1 MDPIWIWTI
10 VIAGALLIE
19 ALTVEMVA
27 VWLAVGGFVG
37 LILAIIGG
45 IDIGIQIIVVAVVTI
60 ASILLLR
67 RFTLKFLR
75 KGEDKSSVETVIGKK
90 SKLLEDVSPTQN
102 STLKLNGT
110 VWTVICD
117 EELSKGT
124 EVEIIEIKGNKLKV
138 KKGE

>member
-10 VIAGALLIE
+10 VIAGSLLIE

-27 VWLAVGGFVG
+27 VWLAAGGVVG
-37 LILAIIGG
+37 LILALIGG
-45 IDIGIQIIVVAVVTI
+45 IDIGIQIIVVVVV
-60 ASILLLR
+60 AILCIVFLR
-67 RFTLKFLR
+67 KFTLKFLR
-75 KGEDKSSVETVIGKK
+75 KGQDKASVEIVLGKK
-90 SKLLEDVSPTQN
+90 SKLLEDVSPSQN

-117 EELSKGT
+117 EELPKGT

>member
-10 VIAGALLIE
+10 VIAGSLLLE

-27 VWLAVGGFVG
+27 VWFAVGGIVG
-37 LILAIIGG
+37 LILALIGG
-45 IDIGIQIIVVAVVTI
+45 ISIGIQIIVVAVVTI

-67 RFTLKFLR
+67 RFTIKFLR

-90 SKLLEDVSPTQN
+90 AKLLEDVSPAQN

-117 EELSKGT
+117 EELPKDT

>member
-10 VIAGALLIE
+10 VIAGALIIE

-138 KKGE
+138 RKGE